1 MSTTPSTPAP
11 SATLPAQVTP
21 APGPVT
27 GSYAAAPARAQPR
40 RPGPA
45 MSDDLGPACAEL
57 AALIPA
63 LVPALSRDGT
73 PPDGRA
79 GLSAGSAVN
88 PDVLHAMTVLAA
100 EIPAACA

>member
-27 GSYAAAPARAQPR
+27 GSYAAAPARASPVG
-40 RPGPA
+40 GPA
-45 MSDDLGPACAEL
+45 MSEDLGPACAEL
-57 AALIPA
+57 AVLIPA

-73 PPDGRA
+73 LPGGRA
-79 GLSAGSAVN
+79 GLS
-88 PDVLHAMTVLAA
+88 
-100 EIPAACA
+100 PAAPSTPTSCMP